1 MKVWVK
7 ICGVTCPEDARIVV
21 RCGADAIGINFWEGS
36 RRYCPPAD
44 AGRIVEALGGRIPA
58 YGVFVGRSKTE
69 IEEIVSITGI
79 HGVQLHGGE
88 SSAEAAGYSVPVLRA
103 VAAESAD
110 IVSAAIGQATDHRVL
125 FDTPK
130 SESPD
135 GSFGGSGKRF
145 DPAVMA
151 GLDLSEAVLAGGLR
165 PSNVAEVVSEL
176 RPFGVDTAGG
186 VESSPGRKDPDLV
199 KEFVD
204 NARSA

>member
-1 MKVWVK
+1 MPKL
-7 ICGVTCPEDARIVV
+7 P
-21 RCGADAIGINFWEGS
+21 
-36 RRYCPPAD
+36 
-44 AGRIVEALGGRIPA
+44 
-58 YGVFVGRSKTE
+58 
-69 IEEIVSITGI
+69 
-79 HGVQLHGGE
+79 

-135 GSFGGSGKRF
+135 GSFGGSGRRF
-145 DPAVMA
+145 DPA

-199 KEFVD
+199 KEFVY